1 MKIAL
6 IGSGY
11 HPVPP
16 LSSSI
21 LTLLQGY
28 KDFLEKEG
36 YQIDTFNHQDVYQ
49 VIDEVNSNN
58 YDFVHLHNGGFVLDF
73 GLSLQQKFC
82 FTSHAGYLLKPNHW
96 DDTFKQEFQSYLKA
110 PGIIAL
116 SPASKQLFLDAGY
129 NGYISTQVNG
139 IDTQKINYQQ
149 QGNGKAICLGW
160 IQPRKQ
166 QRLLAET
173 VDGKIDVDFVG
184 PLDDLNFKEGSTTKY
199 LGVWSAAEVCQ
210 QLTEYSCLILISDGE
225 VAPLVVLEAMAAGL
239 SVVVSSSASANLH
252 DKDFIRVLP
261 DDVLTDTNS
270 INQQVVCDVI
280 KETIASNQSL
290 RPEIVAYA
298 KENFDFSQIVKNYV
312 RNVDDFINFQ
322 SANLIR

>member
-6 IGSGY
+6 ISSGY
-11 HPVPP
+11 YPTPP

-21 LTLLQGY
+21 LTLIQGY
-28 KDFLEKEG
+28 KEFLEKEG
-36 YQIDTFNHQDVYQ
+36 HQVDTFNHQDVHQ
-49 VIDEVNSNN
+49 VIDEINN
-58 YDFVHLHNGGFVLDF
+58 NDYDFVHLHNGGFVLDF
-73 GLSLQQKFC
+73 SRKLQQKFC
-82 FTSHAGYLLKPNHW
+82 FTSHAGYLLKPNQW
-96 DDTFKQEFQSYLKA
+96 DDTFKQEFQSYLNI

-129 NGYISTQVNG
+129 DGYMSIQVNG

-173 VDGKIDVDFVG
+173 VDGDLAIDFVG

-199 LGVWSAAEVCQ
+199 LGVWSSEEVCQ
-210 QLTEYSCLILISDGE
+210 RLTEYSCLILISHGE

-239 SVVVSSSASANLH
+239 SVVVSNSASANLH
-252 DKDFIRVLP
+252 EKDFIRVLP
-261 DDVLTDTNS
+261 DNILTDPS
-270 INQQVVCDVI
+270 IVNQQVVCDVI
-280 KETIASNQSL
+280 KETIANNQLL
-290 RPEIVAYA
+290 RPEITNYA
-298 KENFDFSQIVKNYV
+298 KENFDFSCIIQNYV
-312 RNVDDFINFQ
+312 DNVDNFINFQ
-322 SANLIR
+322 SNK

>member
-6 IGSGY
+6 ISSGY
-11 HPVPP
+11 HPKPP

-28 KDFLEKEG
+28 KNFLEKEG
-36 YQIDTFNHQDVYQ
+36 HQIDTFNHPDAHK
-49 VIDEVNSNN
+49 VIDEINSND

-73 GLSLQQKFC
+73 IQELQQKFC
-82 FTSHAGYLLKPNHW
+82 FTSHAGYLLKPSQW
-96 DDTFKQEFQSYLKA
+96 DDKFKQEFQSYLNI

-129 NGYISTQVNG
+129 DGYISTQING

-173 VDGKIDVDFVG
+173 VDGNLSIDFVG

-199 LGVWSAAEVCQ
+199 LGVWSSEEVCQ
-210 QLTEYSCLILISDGE
+210 RLTEYSCLILISYGE

-239 SVVVSSSASANLH
+239 SVVVSISASANLH
-252 DKDFIRVLP
+252 EKDFIRILP
-261 DDVLTDTNS
+261 DNILTDSS
-270 INQQVVCDVI
+270 IANQQAVCKVI
-280 KETIASNQSL
+280 KETIANNHLL
-290 RPEIVAYA
+290 RSEITNYA
-298 KENFDFSQIVKNYV
+298 KENFDFSCIIKNYV
-312 RNVDDFINFQ
+312 NSVNNFIKFQ
-322 SANLIR
+322 SNR